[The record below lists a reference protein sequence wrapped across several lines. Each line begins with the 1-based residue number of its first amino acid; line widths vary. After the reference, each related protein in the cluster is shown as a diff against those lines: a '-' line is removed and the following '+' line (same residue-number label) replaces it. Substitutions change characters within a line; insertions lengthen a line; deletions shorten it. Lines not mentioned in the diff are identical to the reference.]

1 MTRDEIK
8 AEIARLKE
16 EHARLD
22 ARVESF
28 EAQVWMSPEDQIAQ
42 KECKKLKLKAK
53 ERIAELTDDLARL
66 DASTQE
72 KIADPS
78 TPDELKAEIARLK
91 EEHASY
97 DARVE
102 SLETLVWLSPED
114 EVILRKYKKLKLK
127 TKERMVAL
135 SDKLAAQEKA

>member
-1 MTRDEIK
+1 MTRDEIT

-16 EHARLD
+16 EHAKLD

-42 KECKKLKLKAK
+42 KECKKLKLKTK
-53 ERIAELTDDLARL
+53 ERIAELTDDLARM
-66 DASTQE
+66 DASAEE
-72 KIADPS
+72 KKAEPS
-78 TPDELKAEIARLK
+78 SPDELKAEIAKVK

-102 SLETLVWLSPED
+102 GLESQVWLSPED

-127 TKERMVAL
+127 SKERIYEL
-135 SDKLAAQEKA
+135 SEKLAALEKA